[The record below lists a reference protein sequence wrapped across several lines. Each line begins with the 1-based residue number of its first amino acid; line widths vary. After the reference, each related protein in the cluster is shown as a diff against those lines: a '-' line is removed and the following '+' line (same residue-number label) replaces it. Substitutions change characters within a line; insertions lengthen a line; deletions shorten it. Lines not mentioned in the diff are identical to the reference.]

1 MNTPKNAGY
10 EIFLL
15 PPAQK
20 DLDRMET
27 DVYRQLLKKIRT
39 LADDPRPPGSIK
51 LTAEEGYRIR
61 SGDFRILYRI
71 DDKSRRGYIYRIKN
85 RKDAYS

>member
-10 EIFLL
+10 EVYLL

-20 DLDRMET
+20 DLDRPEPET
-27 DVYRQLLKKIRT
+27 YHQILKKVRT
-39 LADDPRPPGSIK
+39 LANDPRPEGSIK
-51 LTAEEGYRIR
+51 LTVEEGYRIR
-61 SGDFRILYRI
+61 SGDYRILYRI
-71 DDKSRRGYIYRIKN
+71 DDKSGHIYIYRIKN